1 MSDVTDFFGGLTV
14 PQTDV
19 PADAPAAGADTVA
32 DFFGGLTQP
41 GNVFVPQTPAT
52 EEEDAEVTGVTETA
66 QERDL
71 RLRREAEQ
79 ALTEVQQQQAR
90 EDAFSRLRVL
100 LDRVGLVGLET
111 NIRGLIARG
120 VTDGDAVLF
129 ELRDT
134 TEYRQ
139 RFAANEARTKKG
151 LPALDPATYVAL
163 EEQYRTTL
171 RSNGLPEGFYDQ
183 AEDFQKL
190 IEGDVSNAELQSRI
204 QQGYRLVT
212 DADPEVKRQMQSLYG
227 VDEQQLAAYFIDP
240 ERSTPILTKQA
251 QAARIAARA
260 REQGNMQLAANTVE
274 DLVARGYSYDE
285 AQTAFER
292 AGQLSGLYQEMAG
305 EEALTQ
311 QQKVGAIFGFDT
323 EAARTIEQ
331 RQRQRIGEFQAGG
344 QFARTSGATSGTVET
359 GVGTAQ

>member
-14 PQTDV
+14 PQAEPT
-19 PADAPAAGADTVA
+19 PAAVDPTPVA
-32 DFFGGLTQP
+32 DPFDIYVP
-41 GNVFVPQTPAT
+41 ENFVPPAST
-52 EEEDAEVTGVTETA
+52 SPAETTGVTETPE
-66 QERDL
+66 ERDL

-79 ALTEVQQQQAR
+79 ALVQAQQQQAR

-100 LDRVGLVGLET
+100 LDRVGLIGLET
-111 NIRGLIARG
+111 NIRDLIARG

-134 TEYRQ
+134 TQYKE

-151 LPALDPATYVAL
+151 LPALDPATYVGL

-183 AEDFQKL
+183 PEDFRKL
-190 IEGDVSNAELQSRI
+190 LEGDVSNAELQSRI
-204 QQGYRLVT
+204 QQGYRLVA
-212 DADPEVKRQMQSLYG
+212 DADPEVKRQMQNLYG

-285 AQTAFER
+285 AQTAFEK
-292 AGQLSGLYQEMAG
+292 AGQLSGLYQEMGA

-311 QQKVGAIFGFDT
+311 EQKVGAIFGFDT
-323 EAARTIEQ
+323 EASRQIQQ
-331 RQRQRIGEFQAGG
+331 RQRQRLAEFDAGG
-344 QFARTSGATSGTVET
+344 QFARTTGATSGTIET